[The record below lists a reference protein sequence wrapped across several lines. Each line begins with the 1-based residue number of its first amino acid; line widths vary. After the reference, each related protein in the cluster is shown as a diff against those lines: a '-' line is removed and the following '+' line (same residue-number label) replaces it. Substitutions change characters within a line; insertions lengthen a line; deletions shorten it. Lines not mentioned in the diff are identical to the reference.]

1 MCAFYSARYFLR
13 IPEYFKFLDTERTGR
28 LTYAKIKDALMTLSR
43 APPLNIIAHKLIA
56 EKRVGTIDPKWL
68 CPSRGLF
75 WPLVYSCL
83 FIEAA

>member
-1 MCAFYSARYFLR
+1 MCLRSARYFLR

-56 EKRVGTIDPKWL
+56 EKRVGTIEPKVA
-68 CPSRGLF
+68 SF
-75 WPLVYSCL
+75 WPLGYSCL